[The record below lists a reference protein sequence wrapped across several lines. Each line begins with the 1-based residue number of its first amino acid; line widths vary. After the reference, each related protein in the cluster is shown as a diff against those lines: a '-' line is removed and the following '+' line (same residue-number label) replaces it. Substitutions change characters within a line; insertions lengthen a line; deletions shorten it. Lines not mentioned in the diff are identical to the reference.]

1 MNIILLGPPGAGKGT
16 QAKRLTEERG
26 MIQLST
32 GDMLRAAKTSG
43 TDMGNKVAAIMDAGG
58 LVTDEHSRVLR
69 EDGSA
74 IPGLYAA
81 GNITAPVVGHTY
93 PGAGA
98 SIGGGI
104 AFGYVA
110 ARHAIGAN

>member
-1 MNIILLGPPGAGKGT
+1 VKVWPLDVGT
-16 QAKRLTEERG
+16 
-26 MIQLST
+26 S
-32 GDMLRAAKTSG
+32 
-43 TDMGNKVAAIMDAGG
+43 GG
-58 LVTDEHSRVLR
+58 LVTDEYARALNT
-69 EDGSA
+69 DGSA

-110 ARHAIGAN
+110 ARHALGANAAQGS